1 MKELSM
7 MSIPPSQGK
16 LLYHLTHI
24 DNLKGIFKNGLMPRN
39 KLVEKAFTD
48 TADQDIIEKRKNFYY
63 MDLGNFIPFHFFVKN
78 PYDGSV
84 CRKYGSENMAIIAIY
99 RPRSDLSDGYFV
111 IPQHPLNRNSKMFSY
126 NEGFQKIKW
135 DILDNTFN
143 RNYYDSDIRQACLA
157 ECDISRTITK
167 EDFAFIYVKTEEAK
181 KKVLAFL
188 SDKQTRQKI
197 QVSPNMFC
205 R

>member
-1 MKELSM
+1 
-7 MSIPPSQGK
+7 
-16 LLYHLTHI
+16 
-24 DNLKGIFKNGLMPRN
+24 
-39 KLVEKAFTD
+39 
-48 TADQDIIEKRKNFYY
+48 
-63 MDLGNFIPFHFFVKN
+63 
-78 PYDGSV
+78 
-84 CRKYGSENMAIIAIY
+84 
-99 RPRSDLSDGYFV
+99 
-111 IPQHPLNRNSKMFSY
+111 MFSY

-143 RNYYDSDIRQACLA
+143 RNYSDSDIKQACLA
-157 ECDISRTITK
+157 ECDISRTIRK

-188 SDKQTRQKI
+188 SDKQTQQKI

>member
-1 MKELSM
+1 M

-16 LLYHLTHI
+16 LLYHLTHV

-84 CRKYGSENMAIIAIY
+84 CRKYGNY
-99 RPRSDLSDGYFV
+99 
-111 IPQHPLNRNSKMFSY
+111 SY
-126 NEGFQKIKW
+126 I
-135 DILDNTFN
+135 
-143 RNYYDSDIRQACLA
+143 
-157 ECDISRTITK
+157 
-167 EDFAFIYVKTEEAK
+167 
-181 KKVLAFL
+181 
-188 SDKQTRQKI
+188 
-197 QVSPNMFC
+197 
-205 R
+205 